1 VCTRAHD
8 IDLSDPLPTTGNMT
22 MGGRLAQVPRDRW
35 HNDPGFRAA
44 EAACRHRLPAREKQR
59 QK

>member
-1 VCTRAHD
+1 
-8 IDLSDPLPTTGNMT
+8 MT